1 MKDLGDSL
9 LESRYQKGSLDRFTD
24 RLCADSLAEP
34 LGKVDRKFV
43 HSMLKGIS
51 VSRSLNLT
59 EIARGLE
66 ENISLHATH
75 KRLSRNLYDEA
86 LVENISA
93 RLLRLGSERVG
104 PNTRL
109 IVHVSELH
117 KKFARKIE
125 FLPTAEENSEASF
138 KVCEIIASEPESKT
152 YFPLLTHVWSHEVPG
167 FISDA
172 EEVFNSVRKVLD
184 ATANQG
190 IVFVDNR
197 TVSQATC
204 DMIFADRTINY
215 MVLVEDRSMPV
226 LVRNDCFSLE
236 QMLDRVETRYGKILY
251 KLVPVGILGAA
262 QTDLDLFVHAGCS
275 GVKIPSSG
283 RPVNFI
289 ALRTKSSIL
298 EEHAT
303 PFLTTQ
309 TDLRSRKALMGLVD
323 SFLSMGD
330 ILSMHCA
337 LRDSFNPEN
346 FRVLSYKRL
355 QLLMTLLEAVIGYE
369 VSVAGD
375 EMLMDQRFAQSPH
388 DGQLQRTYLLPE
400 NDALALPR

>member
-9 LESRYQKGSLDRFTD
+9 LESRYQNGSLDRFTD
-24 RLCADSLAEP
+24 RLCADALAEP

-43 HSMLKGIS
+43 QSMLKGIS

-86 LVENISA
+86 LVENIST

-104 PNTRL
+104 PKTRL

-184 ATANQG
+184 ETANQG
-190 IVFVDNR
+190 IVFIDNR

-215 MVLVEDRSMPV
+215 MILAEDRSMPV
-226 LVRNDCFSLE
+226 RVRNDCFSLE

-251 KLVPVGILGAA
+251 KLVPVGVLGAA

-283 RPVNFI
+283 RSVNFI

-330 ILSMHCA
+330 ILSMHRA

-369 VSVAGD
+369 VSVGGD
-375 EMLMDQRFAQSPH
+375 EMLMDQVFAQSPH

-400 NDALALPR
+400 NDALALSR

>member
-9 LESRYQKGSLDRFTD
+9 LESRYQKGSLDTFTD

>member
-9 LESRYQKGSLDRFTD
+9 LESRYQKGSLDTFTD

-43 HSMLKGIS
+43 QSMLKGIS

>member
-1 MKDLGDSL
+1 M
-9 LESRYQKGSLDRFTD
+9 ESRYQKVSLDRFTD
-24 RLCADSLAEP
+24 RLCADSLAKP

-43 HSMLKGIS
+43 QSMLKGIS
-51 VSRSLNLT
+51 GSRSLNLT
-59 EIARGLE
+59 EIARALK

-86 LVENISA
+86 LVENISE

-125 FLPTAEENSEASF
+125 FLPIAEENAEAGF

-167 FISDA
+167 FSSDA
-172 EEVFNSVRKVLD
+172 EEVFNSVRKVLH
-184 ATANQG
+184 ATSNQG
-190 IVFVDNR
+190 MVFIDNG
-197 TVSQATC
+197 TVSQAAC
-204 DMIFADRTINY
+204 DMIFADRMINY
-215 MVLVEDRSMPV
+215 MILVEDRSMQ
-226 LVRNDCFSLE
+226 VRVRDDCFSLE

-251 KLVPVGILGAA
+251 KLVPVGILGAS

-289 ALRTKSSIL
+289 SLRTKSSIL

-330 ILSMHCA
+330 ILSMHRT
-337 LRDSFNPEN
+337 LRDSFKPEN

-355 QLLMTLLEAVIGYE
+355 QLLMTLLAAVIGYE
-369 VSVAGD
+369 VSVSGD
-375 EMLMDQRFAQSPH
+375 EMLTDQVFAKSPH

-400 NDALALPR
+400 NDSVVLSH

>member
-9 LESRYQKGSLDRFTD
+9 LESRYQKGSLDTFTD

-330 ILSMHCA
+330 ILSMHRA

>member
-9 LESRYQKGSLDRFTD
+9 LESRYQNGSLDRFTD
-24 RLCADSLAEP
+24 RLCADALAEP

-43 HSMLKGIS
+43 QSMLKGIS

-86 LVENISA
+86 LVENIST

-152 YFPLLTHVWSHEVPG
+152 YYPLLTHVWSHEVPG

-190 IVFVDNR
+190 IVFIDNR

-226 LVRNDCFSLE
+226 RVRNECFSLE

-262 QTDLDLFVHAGCS
+262 QTDIDLFVHAGCS

-330 ILSMHCA
+330 ILSMHRA

-375 EMLMDQRFAQSPH
+375 EMLMDQVFAQSPH

-400 NDALALPR
+400 NDALALSR

>member
-1 MKDLGDSL
+1 VKDLGDSL
-9 LESRYQKGSLDRFTD
+9 LESRYQKGSLDTFTD